1 MPDEKNSDDPQI
13 SVADFIKNAPAELA
27 IEVLAGANGLRNKY
41 IASPQTQRLGL
52 ALAKFS
58 DYVHAERVQ
67 IIGQRETSYLLQLG
81 KQKRIEALD
90 NLDSKKINC
99 IFISSNLAPSP
110 ELVEIAERKN
120 LPLLR
125 TALGSSKTISLVSGF
140 LHKILAPQISMHGV
154 LMEIYGLG
162 VLILGESGIGKS
174 ECALDLITHG
184 HRLISDDQIILKKI
198 GESLI
203 GSSPELT
210 REHLEIRGLGL
221 VNVRD
226 LFGVSAIGKPQA
238 VELVIEVKK
247 WNETVE
253 VERLGLD
260 RDEKQIFDLKI
271 TKFVLPVRAG
281 RNLSTLIETAVRIHL
296 LRDSGFDAAKNLI
309 EKHTRMLNEAGK

>member
-1 MPDEKNSDDPQI
+1 MPDENYSAYPQI
-13 SVADFIKNAPAELA
+13 SVADFIENAPAELA
-27 IEVLAGANGLRNKY
+27 IEVLAGADGLNHKH
-41 IASPQTQRLGL
+41 IASPQVQKLGL

-58 DYVHAERVQ
+58 EHIYAERVQ

-81 KQKRIEALD
+81 KPQRSEALEK
-90 NLDSKKINC
+90 LDSEKINC
-99 IFISSNLAPSP
+99 IIITSNLSPPP
-110 ELVEIAERKN
+110 ELFEIAERKN
-120 LPLLR
+120 LPVLR
-125 TALGSSKTISLVSGF
+125 TALGSTKTVSLVSDF

-198 GESLI
+198 GETLI

-210 REHLEIRGLGL
+210 REHLEIRGLGI

-226 LFGVSAIGKPQA
+226 LFGVSAIGKSQA

-260 RDEKQIFDLKI
+260 RDEKRILDLKI
-271 TKFVLPVRAG
+271 IKFVLPVRAG

-309 EKHTRMLNEAGK
+309 EKHSQMLNKAAK